1 MATRKL
7 WQGFTVRTLLDHV
20 FQCLLAGCTADEIV
34 AAVEKE
40 GYAMDVPLAK
50 DAKQP
55 IHILAQRIVTAC
67 ESSPEATA
75 YYATLLAACKH
86 VCDVA
91 EGRVKKKG

>member
-1 MATRKL
+1 M
-7 WQGFTVRTLLDHV
+7 DHV